1 MKKCAWV
8 LAMLMV
14 LALSVDAYAAPKFGI
29 GARAGGNFY
38 KDGSIDVSL
47 AGYGNIGNVD
57 YSNDNAFF
65 YGVNGTIK
73 FNDYIS
79 VEIALDRINK
89 TKSEFKGGNVSL
101 KAGDITQTPLTVTA
115 RFHYPVGIFSPYI
128 GAGAG
133 YYWRSY
139 DKDNAFWNPAATV
152 DIDNGWGYH
161 VNTGTEIF
169 LTDSRNIALDL
180 DLKYVWTKADL
191 KATNGATSIT
201 GSMDLNSFVAGIGIK
216 YYF

>member
-8 LAMLMV
+8 LAILMV
-14 LALSVDAYAAPKFGI
+14 MALSVDAYAAPKFAV

-38 KDGSIDVSL
+38 KDGGMDVSWV
-47 AGYGNIGNVD
+47 GFGNIGKVD
-57 YSNDNAFF
+57 YENKTAFM
-65 YGVNGTIK
+65 YGVNGTVQ
-73 FNDYIS
+73 FNDYFSIELG
-79 VEIALDRINK
+79 VDRINS
-89 TKSEFKGGNVSL
+89 TQSDFKIGAASY
-101 KAGDITQTPLTVTA
+101 KAGEITQTPITMTA
-115 RFHYPVGIFSPYI
+115 RLHYPVGIFSPYI

-133 YYWRSY
+133 YYFRSY
-139 DKDNAFWNPAATV
+139 DKDNAFWNPAVTV

-169 LTDSRNIALDL
+169 LTPSRNLALNL
-180 DLKYVWTKADL
+180 DFKYVWTKADL
-191 KATNGATSIT
+191 KATNGATSLT